1 MDRILKLVYSDWY
14 NQSSIFKKPIPNG
27 LPKVLVKHLQD
38 SFTENK
44 TLVDVQQDIEAE
56 NESMVFVHNHNN
68 FIGYHRKYYDESTVI
83 PVEEI
88 VNDNCIY
95 LYPIEIRTG
104 LHSLLTKM
112 SFTLKGQKHE
122 YLFTDIIPADIL
134 SHLRTGKLKLLINYI
149 HEPLATEEKHHFSM
163 IESRMNQLGI
173 DGSNIIVVGGN
184 KFSHPNCKIKFTDG
198 GILMGQQMAADMD
211 SYPRKTG
218 LGYYSDIVRE
228 SDLDSNII
236 RDKKFLCFN
245 RTLKPHRF
253 MIAYLALK
261 YKLLENNIFSFI
273 NPNGVT
279 ANDIYH
285 RLKFYIDDHTNLEKI
300 ASTIYNL
307 IPYEIDTQHL
317 SVDEKRE
324 FGNENSKKEL
334 YLTTYLHLISETRFD
349 TGDYPFLSEKTYRPL
364 INLQPFIYIGNH
376 HSLEKLHKMGF
387 KTFHPYINED
397 YDLEEDPKKRMS
409 MIEKEIAIF
418 NNKSMDE
425 IHNWYYSITDI
436 LLHNQN
442 QLQSIKNINP
452 YGEAYSDI
460 KEMYE

>member
-14 NQSSIFKKPIPNG
+14 NQSGVYQIPIPNG
-27 LPKVLVKHLQD
+27 LPNVLVQHIQD
-38 SFTENK
+38 SYIENK
-44 TLVDVQQDIEAE
+44 TLVQVQQDIEAGS
-56 NESMVFVHNHNN
+56 ESMVFAHDHNN
-68 FIGYHRKYYDESTVI
+68 FIGYHRKYYDDSTVI

-88 VNDNCIY
+88 VDDNSIY

-104 LHSLLTKM
+104 LHSLLTTM
-112 SFTLKGQKHE
+112 SFTLKGQQYE
-122 YLFTDIIPADIL
+122 YLFTDIIPSDVLA
-134 SHLRTGKLKLLINYI
+134 HLRSGKLKLLINYI
-149 HEPLATEEKHHFSM
+149 HEPMATEEKHHFSK
-163 IESRMNQLGI
+163 IESRMNELGI
-173 DGSNIIVVGGN
+173 DGDNIIVVGGN
-184 KFSHPNCKIKFTDG
+184 TFNHPSCKIKFTDG
-198 GILMGQQMAADMD
+198 GILMGQQMAAEMD
-211 SYPRKTG
+211 FYPRRTG
-218 LGYYSDIVRE
+218 LGYYSDFVRE
-228 SDLDSNII
+228 TDLDKNTI

-273 NPNGVT
+273 NPNGLT
-279 ANDIYH
+279 ANGIYQ

-300 ASTIYNL
+300 ASTIYEL

-317 SVDEKRE
+317 SVDEKRG

-334 YLTTYLHLISETRFD
+334 YLSTYLHLTSETKFD

-364 INLQPFIYIGNH
+364 MNLQPFIYIGNH
-376 HSLEKLHKMGF
+376 HSLKKLHKMGF
-387 KTFHPYINED
+387 KTFHPYINEN

-418 NNKSMDE
+418 NNKSIDE

-452 YGEAYSDI
+452 YREVYSDI